1 MDMITIIVSGRGK
14 SRYGGS
20 FQEKKH
26 TKNQSVIMEGIK
38 AENCEKR
45 KML

>member
-1 MDMITIIVSGRGK
+1 MDMITTIVSGRGK
-14 SRYGGS
+14 SRYGAS
-20 FQEKKH
+20 FQEKKKK
-26 TKNQSVIMEGIK
+26 TQSVIMEGIK